1 MKHYWWMID
10 YDGRI
15 LKNGTEENDNL
26 IQTIMWMTP
35 GIWRRLEIEQM
46 FYVANEDGTRF
57 FVYAPFESSE
67 PLPMRVKA
75 AFDAAIDD
83 YETQKSGRA

>member
-1 MKHYWWMID
+1 MKHYWWMIND
-10 YDGRI
+10 DGRI
-15 LKNGTEENDNL
+15 VKNGTEEDDNL

-35 GIWRRLEIEQM
+35 GVWRRLEIEKM

-57 FVYAPFESSE
+57 FVYAPFEAAE